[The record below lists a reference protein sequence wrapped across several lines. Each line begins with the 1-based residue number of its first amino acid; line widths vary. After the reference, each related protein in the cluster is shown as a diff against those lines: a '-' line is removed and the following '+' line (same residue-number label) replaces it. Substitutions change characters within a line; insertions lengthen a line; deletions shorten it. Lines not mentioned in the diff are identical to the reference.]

1 MQNPDLKKMMLHVCK
16 ERNAWGWESEGGS
29 GGKDSLMGGLIW
41 SNYII
46 CMYENRLITSTK
58 TV

>member
-1 MQNPDLKKMMLHVCK
+1 MMLHVCK